1 MYMTEYTN
9 KIYCVCVYMYIYIY
23 IYICPHIKHT
33 FIEKFLDRYKN
44 LVVVLRIFMET
55 NKKFTLYSLVW

>member
-9 KIYCVCVYMYIYIY
+9 KIYCVYIY

>member
-1 MYMTEYTN
+1 MYMNEYTN
-9 KIYCVCVYMYIYIY
+9 KINCVFISVPIYMYM
-23 IYICPHIKHT
+23 PHIKHI

-44 LVVVLRIFMET
+44 LMVVLGIFMET